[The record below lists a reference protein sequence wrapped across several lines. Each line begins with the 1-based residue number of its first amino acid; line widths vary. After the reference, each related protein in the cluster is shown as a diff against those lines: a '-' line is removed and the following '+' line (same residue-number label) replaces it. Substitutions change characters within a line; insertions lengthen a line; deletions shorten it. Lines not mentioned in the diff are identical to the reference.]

1 MSIFSSLLGIGEE
14 QPRLAPTGTVVTE
27 QSLAEEISPFYKDLL
42 EKSQAFLESELER
55 GYQPYTGQTI
65 ADRDPRE
72 LEAIRGIEGLVGT
85 QAPVF
90 EQAKGLLD
98 AQADKFTAEAAKE
111 YMNPYQQAVTD
122 IAKREALDD
131 FDLIRQKF
139 EKQAVGAGGMSG
151 LGTRAAVQTG
161 LLGETLAQ
169 NLADIQMKGS
179 AAAFEDAR
187 KSFELQKAR
196 ERGLASALPTFAT
209 GRFGAEARELS
220 GLQAVGEDERARQQ
234 LSLDEAYKDF
244 LEEERFEPKQLER
257 YQSVIQGF
265 PNIST
270 QVVSRQGPVPSA
282 GQRFLSSAAGL
293 GALYGSFGGFSPGGF
308 GSAYTPFGTSPQRSA
323 AGGQVRRAAAGGLA
337 GLPVVKAQQGT
348 NDGLIADRSPIM
360 NFLQAIGRPAV
371 AEAEARRQ
379 AVPLPAVVRESLRN
393 LARNPEQ
400 QIDPTN
406 PEQVYDPSIRPALNV
421 GMIPSAQA
429 ATRARPTTLSSLVPN
444 NEIIDTENID
454 IAGSPGGL
462 DFKQR
467 EAIRTAEVLN
477 PGFRRDA
484 QSPTGFNL
492 KDDRI
497 EAGSGGMSAEGLYQ
511 STAPDRAVLSQI
523 QKIDRQEQALQDLLK
538 AQDKATKAK
547 LTALEGAKESKTKR
561 DQARRETEKNR
572 DLVNILSR
580 FSQNILS
587 TDAGGATIGSAFAK
601 STLEQDPSRQK
612 ELDRAGTMAE
622 KLEEIDAAIATAQAD
637 GDLQRAQMLMTQRNK
652 LAELNIK
659 RGNLAVKRKAAELD
673 NFFKMNKLA
682 VDQTTAASKIAEI
695 AKAGVVGNDTIIDDL
710 VDRLF
715 DEAFEKMG
723 GRYSKA
729 EKDALK
735 KSFRAIATA
744 SDQLPGATGFVPN
757 RGQTAGGTSN

>member
-42 EKSQAFLESELER
+42 EKSQAFLTSELER

-72 LEAIRGIEGLVGT
+72 LQAIQGIESLVGT
-85 QAPVF
+85 QAPYF
-90 EQAKGLLD
+90 DQAKGLLD
-98 AQADKFTAEAAKE
+98 TQADKFTAEAAKE

-122 IAKREALDD
+122 VAKREALDD

-161 LLGETLAQ
+161 LLGEALAQ
-169 NLADIQMKGS
+169 NLSDIQTKGS

-187 KSFELQKAR
+187 RSFIEQKGR
-196 ERGLASALPTFAT
+196 ERGLAAALPQFGTT
-209 GRFGAEARELS
+209 RFGAEARELS

-244 LEEERFEPKQLER
+244 LEEERFEPRQLER

-270 QVVSRQGPVPSA
+270 QVRSTQGPVPSS

-293 GALYGSFGGFSPGGF
+293 GSLYGSFGGFSPGGF
-308 GSAYTPFGTSPQRSA
+308 GSAYTPFGTSPQRA
-323 AGGQVRRAAAGGLA
+323 AGGQVRYAAGGGLA
-337 GLPVVKAQQGT
+337 GLPVTRAQQGRQT
-348 NDGLIADRSPIM
+348 NIERYGPQVIDYVGDRLGLLGIALRTPQGLRKGGEQKAQSLADKLLELQVGSNPAQASVSLPLEKPFSNEMEPGSPDSGI
-360 NFLQAIGRPAV
+360 NIEDLPLS
-371 AEAEARRQ
+371 EAE
-379 AVPLPAVVRESLRN
+379 
-393 LARNPEQ
+393 
-400 QIDPTN
+400 
-406 PEQVYDPSIRPALNV
+406 
-421 GMIPSAQA
+421 
-429 ATRARPTTLSSLVPN
+429 
-444 NEIIDTENID
+444 
-454 IAGSPGGL
+454 
-462 DFKQR
+462 
-467 EAIRTAEVLN
+467 EAIRTAEVFN
-477 PGFRRDA
+477 PGFRRDPD
-484 QSPTGFNL
+484 SPTGFNL

-497 EAGSGGMSAEGLYQ
+497 QAGSGGMSAEGLYQ
-511 STAPDRAVLSQI
+511 MGTPDRLVLAET
-523 QKIDRQEQALQDLLK
+523 QKIDKEEQALQDLLK
-538 AQDKATKAK
+538 AQDAATTAK
-547 LTALEGAKESKTKR
+547 LTALRGAKESKTKR
-561 DQARRETEKNR
+561 EQARREAEKNR

-601 STLEQDPSRQK
+601 STLEQDPARQK
-612 ELDRAGTMAE
+612 ELDRADTMAG

-652 LAELNIK
+652 MTELNLK
-659 RGNLAVKRKAAELD
+659 RSTLAVKRKAAELD

-682 VDQTTAASKIAEI
+682 IDQTTASAKIAEI
-695 AKAGVVGNDTIIDDL
+695 AKAGVVGNDTIIDDM
-710 VDRLF
+710 VDILF
-715 DEAFEKMG
+715 DDVFAKMG

-735 KSFRAIATA
+735 KSFRAIVTA
-744 SDQLPGATGFVPN
+744 SDQLPGATGFIPN
-757 RGQTAGGTSN
+757 RGQTAGGTGS

>member
-27 QSLAEEISPFYKDLL
+27 ESLAKEISPFYKDLL

-72 LEAIRGIEGLVGT
+72 LEAIKGIEALVGT

-90 EQAKGLLD
+90 DQAKGLLD
-98 AQADKFTAEAAKE
+98 IQADKFTPETARE

-122 IAKREALDD
+122 IAKREAIDD

-139 EKQAVGAGGMSG
+139 EKQATGAGGMSG

-196 ERGLASALPTFAT
+196 ERGLAAALPTFAT
-209 GRFGAEARELS
+209 GRFGAESRELS
-220 GLQAVGEDERARQQ
+220 GLQAIGEDERARQQ

-244 LEEERFEPKQLER
+244 LEEERFEPRQLER

-270 QVVSRQGPVPSA
+270 QVRSEQGPVPSQA
-282 GQRFLSSAAGL
+282 QRFLSSASGL

-308 GSAYTPFGTSPQRSA
+308 GSAYTPFGTGAKPRA
-323 AGGQVRRAAAGGLA
+323 MGGQVRYAAGGGLA
-337 GLPVVKAQQGT
+337 GLPVTRAFSGGISGQRMPS
-348 NDGLIADRSPIM
+348 GLPT
-360 NFLQAIGRPAV
+360 
-371 AEAEARRQ
+371 RQ
-379 AVPLPAVVRESLRN
+379 EISERLNRPLPPLSELLRRIG
-393 LARNPEQ
+393 LGT
-400 QIDPTN
+400 PT
-406 PEQVYDPSIRPALNV
+406 
-421 GMIPSAQA
+421 AQA
-429 ATRARPTTLSSLVPN
+429 TSVPANVQPFSDIEVDYEGATDQARA
-444 NEIIDTENID
+444 
-454 IAGSPGGL
+454 A
-462 DFKQR
+462 Q
-467 EAIRTAEVLN
+467 EAIRTAEVLY
-477 PGFRRDA
+477 PGFKRDLDPN
-484 QSPTGFNL
+484 SPTGYNL

-497 EAGSGGMSAEGLYQ
+497 QIGSAGMDADEMYQ
-511 STAPDRAVLSQI
+511 LTAPDRAVLAET

-538 AQDKATKAK
+538 AQDVATKAK
-547 LTALEGAKESKTKR
+547 LTALTGAKESKTKR

-587 TDAGGATIGSAFAK
+587 TGAGGATIGSAFAK

-612 ELDRAGTMAE
+612 ELDRASTMSE
-622 KLEEIDAAIATAQAD
+622 KLEELDAAIATAKAD
-637 GDLQRAQMLMTQRNK
+637 GDLQRARMLLEQRNK
-652 LAELNIK
+652 MAELNLK
-659 RGNLAVKRKAAELD
+659 RSTLAVKRKAAELD

-695 AKAGVVGNDTIIDDL
+695 AKAGIAGNDTIIDDL

-729 EKDALK
+729 QKDALK
-735 KSFRAIATA
+735 KSFRMIATA
-744 SDQLPGATGFVPN
+744 SDQLTGATGFVPN
-757 RGQTAGGTSN
+757 RGQTAGGTGG

>member
-42 EKSQAFLESELER
+42 EKSQAFLTSELER

-72 LEAIRGIEGLVGT
+72 LQAIQGIESLVGT
-85 QAPVF
+85 QAPYF
-90 EQAKGLLD
+90 DQAKGLLD
-98 AQADKFTAEAAKE
+98 TQADKFTAEAAKE

-122 IAKREALDD
+122 VAKREALDD

-161 LLGETLAQ
+161 LLGEALAQ
-169 NLADIQMKGS
+169 NLSDIQTKGS

-187 KSFELQKAR
+187 RSFIEQKGR
-196 ERGLASALPTFAT
+196 ERGLAAALPQFGTT
-209 GRFGAEARELS
+209 RFGAEARELS

-244 LEEERFEPKQLER
+244 LEEERFEPRQLER

-270 QVVSRQGPVPSA
+270 QVRSTQGPVPSS

-293 GALYGSFGGFSPGGF
+293 GSLYGSFGGFSPGGF

-323 AGGQVRRAAAGGLA
+323 AGGQVRRAAGGGLA
-337 GLPVVKAQQGT
+337 GLPVTRAQQGRQT
-348 NDGLIADRSPIM
+348 NIERYGPQVIDYVGDRLGLLGIALRTPQGLRKGGEQKAQSLADKLLELQIGSIPAQASVSVPLEKPFSNEMEPGSPDSGI
-360 NFLQAIGRPAV
+360 NIEDLPLS
-371 AEAEARRQ
+371 EAE
-379 AVPLPAVVRESLRN
+379 
-393 LARNPEQ
+393 
-400 QIDPTN
+400 
-406 PEQVYDPSIRPALNV
+406 
-421 GMIPSAQA
+421 
-429 ATRARPTTLSSLVPN
+429 
-444 NEIIDTENID
+444 
-454 IAGSPGGL
+454 
-462 DFKQR
+462 
-467 EAIRTAEVLN
+467 EAIRTAEVFN
-477 PGFRRDA
+477 PGFRRDPD
-484 QSPTGFNL
+484 SPTGFNL
-492 KDDRI
+492 KDDRVEI
-497 EAGSGGMSAEGLYQ
+497 GSGGMSAEGLYQ
-511 STAPDRAVLSQI
+511 MGAPDRLVLAET
-523 QKIDRQEQALQDLLK
+523 QKIDKEEQALQDLLK
-538 AQDKATKAK
+538 AQDAATTAK
-547 LTALEGAKESKTKR
+547 LTALKGAKESKTKR

-601 STLEQDPSRQK
+601 STLEQDPARQK
-612 ELDRAGTMAE
+612 ELDRADTMAG

-652 LAELNIK
+652 MTEFNLK
-659 RGNLAVKRKAAELD
+659 RSTLAVKRKAAQLD
-673 NFFKMNKLA
+673 TFFKMNKLK
-682 VDQTTAASKIAEI
+682 VDQTKALTEIAEKI
-695 AKAGVVGNDTIIDDL
+695 AKAGVSGDSKIITDL
-710 VDRLF
+710 INQV
-715 DEAFEKMG
+715 FEK
-723 GRYSKA
+723 YPV
-729 EKDALK
+729 DPDIK
-735 KSFRAIATA
+735 KSIIKGTISITSPSAVG
-744 SDQLPGATGFVPN
+744 SDGNPVSPRN
-757 RGQTAGGTSN
+757 RPVDPSR